1 MMIILIIY
9 DHCVSSIHLPHQHI
23 QYPTFADMQ
32 QIGHAAIRTTIIP
45 LFPNTMSQHQY
56 TTKEIPFINN
66 DIKKTEL
73 KL

>member
-32 QIGHAAIRTTIIP
+32 QIGHAAIRSNYYFIVSKHNVSASIYNKRDTIY
-45 LFPNTMSQHQY
+45 Q
-56 TTKEIPFINN
+56 
-66 DIKKTEL
+66 
-73 KL
+73 